1 MITRADWLALA
12 LAFALLP
19 LLYAHYWGDAGTA
32 TRVRIAASGQPEIEL
47 PLDTSRRIEV
57 HGPLGDSV
65 VEIKNGRVRFVSSPC
80 RGQQCVHTGWLAHA
94 GELAACLPN
103 GVVVSIEGARARFDS
118 INF

>member
-1 MITRADWLALA
+1 
-12 LAFALLP
+12 
-19 LLYAHYWGDAGTA
+19 
-32 TRVRIAASGQPEIEL
+32 VRIAASGQPEIEL

-103 GVVVSIEGARARFDS
+103 GVLVSIEGARARFDS